1 MVSKDFRG
9 KLWRITWKFLL
20 SKRILTLCNGPS
32 KNLGK
37 PYLRSTR
44 PCSCHG
50 WGWTLVTGFVYPQPV
65 RPLPWA
71 WVFLPLWIL
80 SPWVCSRSRSPS
92 GSRTMIPLMLELET
106 AGMVMK
112 PLDSHHC
119 HAQHPA
125 VTAVALVILVPAEP
139 AFVLVAT
146 SSIRFAAV
154 PASTALAAKLK
165 GADLIA
171 SSDRGLTSS
180 KPPEHANLGKGSC
193 DKASDSAWKF
203 SQEVKS
209 GDTYIGWLP
218 SMSAMSVGSKD
229 SLSVPTDKK
238 IYNWAGTRW
247 RTLRQITKQKR
258 MISFAYGLQAEF
270 EPHYL

>member
-37 PYLRSTR
+37 AYPRSTH
-44 PCSCHG
+44 PCSCHQSC
-50 WGWTLVTGFVYPQPV
+50 WGWTLVTGFVYPEPV

-71 WVFLPLWIL
+71 WVFLPLWMPL
-80 SPWVCSRSRSPS
+80 PWVCSRSRSPS

-146 SSIRFAAV
+146 SSIRLAAV

-171 SSDRGLTSS
+171 SSDRVSHPLSHLNMRILAKEAVT
-180 KPPEHANLGKGSC
+180 KLQTPPEN
-193 DKASDSAWKF
+193 F

-218 SMSAMSVGSKD
+218 SMSAMSVGSKG
-229 SLSVPTDKK
+229 LSVCPYRQEDLQLSRHKMENSSTNYQSKTDD
-238 IYNWAGTRW
+238 R
-247 RTLRQITKQKR
+247 LRIWIASRIWTT
-258 MISFAYGLQAEF
+258 
-270 EPHYL
+270 